1 MRQTGFT
8 LLEVLV
14 ALAIVAFMA
23 VGVSQ
28 VIGQRLDI
36 AGVAQSRELAQLCA
50 RELNARWARSRR
62 DALDAQLHVGAGGE
76 LVGVH
81 VGGQLPGSR
90 GASGLASRR
99 RDGGLRVGGHAS
111 TSRGSV
117 IQPRRAEAATV

>member
-36 AGVAQSRELAQLCA
+36 AGVAQARELAQLCA
-50 RELNARWARSRR
+50 RELNARWQVEGLAASQGE
-62 DALDAQLHVGAGGE
+62 LSQGGE
-76 LVGVH
+76 RCYWRLEGEGGAL
-81 VGGQLPGSR
+81 GGQRLALYADADHSRALGDWPVYPGAR
-90 GASGLASRR
+90 
-99 RDGGLRVGGHAS
+99 
-111 TSRGSV
+111 
-117 IQPRRAEAATV
+117 P

>member
-1 MRQTGFT
+1 MRQSGFT

-50 RELNARWARSRR
+50 RELTARWQVEGPTADQGELS
-62 DALDAQLHVGAGGE
+62 QGGE
-76 LVGVH
+76 RCYWRLDDE
-81 VGGQLPGSR
+81 GGPLGTQRLSLYADAAHSR
-90 GASGLASRR
+90 ALGDWPVYTGAR
-99 RDGGLRVGGHAS
+99 
-111 TSRGSV
+111 
-117 IQPRRAEAATV
+117 P

>member
-1 MRQTGFT
+1 MKQAGFT

-50 RELNARWARSRR
+50 RELNARRQVEG
-62 DALDAQLHVGAGGE
+62 LVGRQGELNQGGE
-76 LVGVH
+76 RCYWRLEGE
-81 VGGQLPGSR
+81 GGPLGAQRLALYADAALSR
-90 GASGLASRR
+90 ALGDWPLY
-99 RDGGLRVGGHAS
+99 GGH
-111 TSRGSV
+111 
-117 IQPRRAEAATV
+117 P

>member
-50 RELNARWARSRR
+50 RELNARWQVEGLAAGQGELSQGGGRCYWRLE
-62 DALDAQLHVGAGGE
+62 AAGGA
-76 LVGVH
+76 LGA
-81 VGGQLPGSR
+81 QRLSLYTDAAFSR
-90 GASGLASRR
+90 ALGDWPLYAGAR
-99 RDGGLRVGGHAS
+99 
-111 TSRGSV
+111 
-117 IQPRRAEAATV
+117 P

>member
-1 MRQTGFT
+1 MKQTGFT

-50 RELNARWARSRR
+50 RELTAR
-62 DALDAQLHVGAGGE
+62 AQVEGLAAGQGELNQGGE
-76 LVGVH
+76 RCYWRLE
-81 VGGQLPGSR
+81 S
-90 GASGLASRR
+90 ASGPLGGRLTLYADAALSRSLG
-99 RDGGLRVGGHAS
+99 DWP
-111 TSRGSV
+111 
-117 IQPRRAEAATV
+117 IQAGVQP